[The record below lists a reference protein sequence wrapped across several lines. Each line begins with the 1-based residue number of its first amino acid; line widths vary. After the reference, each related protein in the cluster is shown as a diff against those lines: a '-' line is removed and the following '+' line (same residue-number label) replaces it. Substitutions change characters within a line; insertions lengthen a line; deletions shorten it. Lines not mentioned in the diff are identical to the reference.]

1 MSIQCI
7 DYQHATVDVLANG
20 GAVPS
25 IHPTNSSVGT
35 PPWTCSRTAEP
46 FHLFSPTN
54 SFVGSSHAPP
64 PHYRGAVASIP
75 VRARCNSSA
84 VGGREGEREYP
95 TNEFVGLSK
104 WNSSAIHLA
113 GRQPWHAVM
122 IYSWGNSHR
131 RQVAVGVTIIVCP
144 RGDSPSH
151 QVAVGMP
158 IMIYS

>member
-1 MSIQCI
+1 M
-7 DYQHATVDVLANG
+7 
-20 GAVPS
+20 PS
-25 IHPTNSSVGT
+25 ACLYNALIINT

-46 FHLFSPTN
+46 FHLFIPRI
-54 SFVGSSHAPP
+54 HQWA
-64 PHYRGAVASIP
+64 HHRG
-75 VRARCNSSA
+75 RARERRSRSIYSPPRIHSWGHSMHHHPTTAERLHLSSSGK
-84 VGGREGEREYP
+84 VQQLRCWWREGGRAYP

-144 RGDSPSH
+144 RGDSP
-151 QVAVGMP
+151 
-158 IMIYS
+158 